1 MKSIKAHSFFLGVV
15 ICISCA
21 TACSHG
27 DYYAI
32 SGFAQG
38 GTYIVKA
45 DLSPVRGLGVNEVR
59 AGIDS
64 VLLVIDNTLSGYNK
78 GSDLSRF
85 NNGEEI
91 EVNEVFSGM
100 YRRAREI
107 WEYTE
112 GAVDCAAGPL
122 FDAWGFGFTGEE
134 FPSDEKVR
142 SILSGCGMGRLE
154 EELTSGK
161 PAGLVAREGG
171 PLPRLNYNAVAQG
184 YSCDLVAEYL
194 KGLGVESMM
203 INIGGEIF
211 CSGDN
216 PSGRRWTI
224 GIDRPEEGNMVSGEK
239 IEAVFHI
246 PEGSYGVVTSGNYRK
261 FHEKD
266 GRRYSHTIDPRTGY
280 PAERSIL
287 SATILAPD
295 ATLADGLAT
304 FAMVVGV
311 EEASEFISREEGIE
325 GCLIYDEDGEM
336 KIWTSEGF
344 LLD

>member
-1 MKSIKAHSFFLGVV
+1 MNSLKVTRFFLGAL

-21 TACSHG
+21 VSCVRG
-27 DYYAI
+27 EYVAI
-32 SGFAQG
+32 SGYAQG

-45 DLSPVRGLGVNEVR
+45 DLSPVKGLGAKDVK

-64 VLLVIDNTLSGYNK
+64 ILLVIDNTLSGYNK
-78 GSDLSRF
+78 GSALSRF
-85 NNGEEI
+85 NKGEEI
-91 EVNEVFSGM
+91 ETNEVFTEM
-100 YRRAREI
+100 YARAREI
-107 WEYTE
+107 WKYTG

-122 FDAWGFGFTGEE
+122 FDAWGFGFTGDEA
-134 FPSDEKVR
+134 PSDEKVR
-142 SILSGCGMGRLE
+142 EILGECGMGRLKE
-154 EELTSGK
+154 AVVSGR
-161 PAGLVAREGG
+161 PADLVADGEA
-171 PLPRLNYNAVAQG
+171 LPRLNYNAVAQG
-184 YSCDLVAEYL
+184 YSCDLVAAYL
-194 KGLGVESMM
+194 RGLGVGSML

-216 PSGRRWTI
+216 PSGKRWTI
-224 GIDRPEEGNMVSGEK
+224 GIDKPEEGNMETGKE

-246 PEGSYGVVTSGNYRK
+246 PEGACGVVTSGNYRK
-261 FHEKD
+261 FYEKD
-266 GRRYSHTIDPRTGY
+266 GHRYSHTIDPRTGY

-304 FAMVVGV
+304 YSMVVGV
-311 EEASEFISREEGIE
+311 EEASAFISREDGIE